1 MNLPPFPES
10 YIPASPEERLRWVQW
25 GEECA
30 RMGAEA
36 EWRQIQNLT
45 LMGNAMAHKLK
56 KADPTSG
63 WPAKW
68 GEYVTTNGLSSP
80 LRAIDAARSGGKGD
94 GE

>member
-1 MNLPPFPES
+1 MTLPPFPFL
-10 YIPASPEERLRWVQW
+10 PASPEERLRLTQY
-25 GEECA
+25 GELVRA
-30 RMGAEA
+30 MYKDDAE
-36 EWRQIQNLT
+36 RRHIQNLT
-45 LMGNAMAHKLK
+45 LLGNAMAHKLK

-80 LRAIDAARSGGKGD
+80 LRAIDAARNVGKGD